1 MPNYYCVG
9 CFWDDSDPQDQLPR
23 FIEQGIWEN
32 GYTDKLLDKV
42 KSVAVGSRIAAKT
55 TYTKGSRPNT
65 KSVLKV
71 LAAGT
76 VTENIGDG
84 ITLKV
89 DWDPGFTPFE
99 LEGKGAYRST
109 INQVLNKDNIDLI
122 FNHQQDRVSGNTS
135 SKQAD
140 SISSSYLPLIE
151 THYTG
156 SKNQILYGPPGTG
169 KTYNAINRALEIIGY
184 QTDKLPRSEIKKQ
197 YEALVKEGRIM
208 FTTFHQSMSYENFIE
223 GIKPD
228 LSNNEGFVR
237 YSIHRGVFRKMCLTA
252 EASYERIRNSGVDT
266 NISNVER
273 IKKVNSLSNELS
285 RDYLF
290 KQTYNELLTEARKA
304 IAEEKQ
310 VEYRTKRNSNIYI
323 TSIVNEHDL
332 LTKHANGRT
341 DNEYLVSKEKLQ
353 RLYLAYSSIDDI
365 HNVDKDIRKII
376 GGSNSSSYWAILNM
390 IFLSTERMQGTH
402 KDTSY
407 DTESNAIDE
416 TQRMVADNYVIIIDE
431 INRGNI
437 SQIFGEL
444 ITLVE
449 DDKRMGRDEA
459 LSITLPYSKNPFCV
473 PPNLYIVGT
482 MNTADRS
489 VEALDTALRRR
500 FSFEEMP
507 PRYSIKDENNNEL
520 IDRTIGDINLMH
532 LLKTINKRI
541 ELLLDKDHL
550 IGHSYFMSVN
560 DLDALRKT
568 FKQNIV
574 PLLQEYFFGDPGKI
588 GLILGK
594 GFVQANSDEQTTLAD
609 FEYEGREELSTRLVY
624 NVAVPEDNDL
634 FLQAIK
640 DLLGTNNEPA
650 EINQE

>member
-1 MPNYYCVG
+1 MPNFYLVG
-9 CFWDDSDPQDQLPR
+9 CYWEDSNPKDQLPR
-23 FIEQGIWEN
+23 FIKNNIWEN
-32 GYTDKLLDKV
+32 GRDARSLDVIKQV
-42 KSVAVGSRIAAKT
+42 IVGSRVAAK
-55 TYTKGSRPNT
+55 
-65 KSVLKV
+65 KSYPKRQVLEIF
-71 LAAGT
+71 ATGT
-76 VTENIGDG
+76 VVDNSGDG
-84 ITLKV
+84 MKLSVI
-89 DWDPGFTPFE
+89 WDDPFPAYDI
-99 LEGKGAYRST
+99 EGQGGYSSRISKINKESLIKKIFANDFVSNENGIEHPLT
-109 INQVLNKDNIDLI
+109 IKRETNSSIPL
-122 FNHQQDRVSGNTS
+122 T
-135 SKQAD
+135 SKQY
-140 SISSSYLPLIE
+140 SGPL
-151 THYTG
+151 
-156 SKNQILYGPPGTG
+156 NLVLYGPPGTG

-184 QTDKLPRSEIKKQ
+184 QTDKQPRSEIKKL
-197 YEALVKEGRIM
+197 YKSLVEEGRIM
-208 FTTFHQSMSYENFIE
+208 FTTFHQSMSYEDFIE

-228 LSNNEGFVR
+228 DPQKQGTIH
-237 YSIHRGVFRKMCLTA
+237 YSIQNGVFKLICKKANEILSKDVKTSSA
-252 EASYERIRNSGVDT
+252 KSDAYPANTQIDDQSQSVTDRNDLFEQAYKQLLNDVARGGNNLVLKTIQGLPVQIVDVKKGYNLRVKHT
-266 NISNVER
+266 NGGTNNPYPV
-273 IKKVNSLSNELS
+273 
-285 RDYLF
+285 
-290 KQTYNELLTEARKA
+290 T
-304 IAEEKQ
+304 
-310 VEYRTKRNSNIYI
+310 
-323 TSIVNEHDL
+323 
-332 LTKHANGRT
+332 
-341 DNEYLVSKEKLQ
+341 KEKLKKLFL
-353 RLYLAYSSIDDI
+353 RFHSITEIIKVFDDI
-365 HNVDKDIRKII
+365 RSEI
-376 GGSNSSSYWAILNM
+376 GGSNASTYWAVLNE
-390 IFLSTERMQGTH
+390 IFYRVEANQSSTNGSPDKT
-402 KDTSY
+402 D
-407 DTESNAIDE
+407 SNNQTISNN
-416 TQRMVADNYVIIIDE
+416 VVLIIDE

-520 IDRTIGDINLMH
+520 IDRTIGDINLMQ

-568 FKQNIV
+568 LKHNIV

-640 DLLGTNNEPA
+640 DLLGTNNEPT
-650 EINQE
+650 EIHQ